1 MKDVRKNK
9 NIVNNFFILYIINM
23 ADVSSQTIKQIVVLY
38 SGRFQP
44 MGPHHA
50 GVYEKVKA
58 HFESIYGSGV
68 DTYVVTSNKVELPD
82 SPFNFEQKKQI
93 INSHGIT
100 NVIQVKSPYAATE
113 ILSKY
118 DPESNAAIYIV
129 GHKDTKRTES
139 MIGVT
144 KAGKPKHYKMYND
157 NVDSL
162 TSYKK
167 HSYLYI
173 GGPSKKMMPD
183 GEEEMSGT
191 ELREYLRSSTEEE
204 FQEVMEYDKKHTEL
218 YEMIK
223 GVLQKELGSRKK
235 KRKKKKTKRKPKK
248 KGSKKSKNKKKKKKT
263 KGKK

>member
-1 MKDVRKNK
+1 
-9 NIVNNFFILYIINM
+9 M

-68 DTYVVTSNKVELPD
+68 DTYVVTSNKVELPN

-100 NVIQVKSPYAATE
+100 NVVQVKNPYGADE

-118 DPESNAAIYIV
+118 DPESTAAIFIV
-129 GHKDTKRTES
+129 GHKDTVRTKS
-139 MIGVT
+139 MIGTSVKT
-144 KAGKPKHYKMYND
+144 GKPKHYQMYND
-157 NVDSL
+157 NVDNL

-167 HSYLYI
+167 RGYLYI
-173 GGPSKKMMPD
+173 EGPSPKMMPD
-183 GEEEMSGT
+183 GEEMSGT
-191 ELREYLRSSTEEE
+191 KLRGYLKGATEEQ
-204 FQEVMEYDKKHTEL
+204 FQEIMEYDEKHTKL
-218 YEMIK
+218 H
-223 GVLQKELGSRKK
+223 S
-235 KRKKKKTKRKPKK
+235 
-248 KGSKKSKNKKKKKKT
+248 
-263 KGKK
+263 

>member
-1 MKDVRKNK
+1 MKDVKK
-9 NIVNNFFILYIINM
+9 KEGIVNNFFILYIINM

-38 SGRFQP
+38 PGRFQP

-68 DTYVVTSNKVELPD
+68 DTYVVSSNKVELPK

-100 NVIQVKSPYAATE
+100 NVVQVKNPYGADE

-118 DPESNAAIYIV
+118 DPETTAAIYIV
-129 GHKDTKRTES
+129 GHKDTVRTKS

-173 GGPSKKMMPD
+173 EGPSQKMMPN
-183 GEEEMSGT
+183 GEEMSGT
-191 ELREYLRSSTEEE
+191 KLREYLKGATEEQ
-204 FQEVMEYDKKHTEL
+204 FQEIMEYDEKHTKL

-223 GVLQKELGSRKK
+223 GVLQKALGSRKR
-235 KRKKKKTKRKPKK
+235 KRKKTKRKPKK
-248 KGSKKSKNKKKKKKT
+248 KGSKKSKTKKKKKNT

>member
-1 MKDVRKNK
+1 
-9 NIVNNFFILYIINM
+9 M
-23 ADVSSQTIKQIVVLY
+23 ADVSSQTIKKIVVLY

-50 GVYEKVKA
+50 GVYEKIKA
-58 HFESIYGSGV
+58 HFESIYGPGV

-100 NVIQVKSPYAATE
+100 NVVQVKSPYAATE

-118 DPESNAAIYIV
+118 DPETTAAIYIV
-129 GHKDTKRTES
+129 GHKDTVRTKS

-173 GGPSKKMMPD
+173 EGPSKKMMPD
-183 GEEEMSGT
+183 GEEMSGT
-191 ELREYLRSSTEEE
+191 KLRGYLKGATEEE

-223 GVLQKELGSRKK
+223 EVLQKALGSRK
-235 KRKKKKTKRKPKK
+235 RKKNKTKRKPKK
-248 KGSKKSKNKKKKKKT
+248 KGSKKSKNKKKKKNS
-263 KGKK
+263 KGKTNK

>member
-1 MKDVRKNK
+1 VKDVGKK
-9 NIVNNFFILYIINM
+9 EDIVNNFFILYIINM

-50 GVYEKVKA
+50 GVYEKIKA

-100 NVIQVKSPYAATE
+100 NVVQVKSPYAATE

-118 DPESNAAIYIV
+118 DPETTAAIYIV
-129 GHKDTKRTES
+129 GHKDTVRTKS

-173 GGPSKKMMPD
+173 EGPSKKMMPD
-183 GEEEMSGT
+183 GEEMSGT
-191 ELREYLRSSTEEE
+191 KLRGYLKGATEEE
-204 FQEVMEYDKKHTEL
+204 FQEVMEYDEKHTKL

-223 GVLQKELGSRKK
+223 GVLQKALGSR

-248 KGSKKSKNKKKKKKT
+248 KGSKKSKNKKKKKK
-263 KGKK
+263 GKTNK